1 MPTRRSSAWS
11 GRIASTRVSGRR
23 SAGAGARRPARAAVA
38 VVADLRVFLDANV
51 LFTAAYS
58 PDGLSA
64 LLVELGAAGR
74 VTLLTSPLAIVEAE
88 RNLEAKRPAAL
99 ATLRR
104 SLAGVGVVREPAPA
118 DVERLT
124 PPELSS
130 KDRPLL
136 AAAIVAHATH
146 FVTGDVADFGRWM
159 DRRDPPPRQGAAPR
173 EVPPAARPRWPPPRP
188 ARSATPA
195 PGRGSGVST
204 SLSTGRLP

>member
-1 MPTRRSSAWS
+1 
-11 GRIASTRVSGRR
+11 
-23 SAGAGARRPARAAVA
+23 
-38 VVADLRVFLDANV
+38 VADLRVFLDANV
-51 LFTAAYS
+51 LFAAAYS
-58 PDGLSA
+58 PDGLSV
-64 LLVELGAAGR
+64 LLVEVGAAGR

-99 ATLRR
+99 PTLRGSPTAVR
-104 SLAGVGVVREPAPA
+104 VVREPASA

-159 DRRDPPPRQGAAPR
+159 DRR
-173 EVPPAARPRWPPPRP
+173 ARLH
-188 ARSATPA
+188 
-195 PGRGSGVST
+195 SG
-204 SLSTGRLP
+204 

>member
-1 MPTRRSSAWS
+1 M
-11 GRIASTRVSGRR
+11 
-23 SAGAGARRPARAAVA
+23 
-38 VVADLRVFLDANV
+38 ADLRVFLDANI

-64 LLVELGAAGR
+64 LLIELGAAGR
-74 VTLLTSPLAIVEAE
+74 VTLLTSLLAIVEAE

-99 ATLRR
+99 PTLQR
-104 SLAGVGVVREPAPA
+104 SLTVIRAVGEPAPD

-124 PPELSS
+124 PLELSS

-159 DRRDPPPRQGAAPR
+159 NRRARLPLRVMTPRQFLTEAHP
-173 EVPPAARPRWPPPRP
+173 
-188 ARSATPA
+188 
-195 PGRGSGVST
+195 
-204 SLSTGRLP
+204 

>member
-1 MPTRRSSAWS
+1 M
-11 GRIASTRVSGRR
+11 
-23 SAGAGARRPARAAVA
+23 
-38 VVADLRVFLDANV
+38 ADLRVFLDANV

-88 RNLEAKRPAAL
+88 RNLEAKRPASL
-99 ATLRR
+99 ATMRR
-104 SLAGVGVVREPAPA
+104 SLAAVRVVREPAPA

-136 AAAIVAHATH
+136 AAAIGAHATH

-159 DRRDPPPRQGAAPR
+159 GRRARLPLRVMTPRQFLTQVHP
-173 EVPPAARPRWPPPRP
+173 
-188 ARSATPA
+188 
-195 PGRGSGVST
+195 
-204 SLSTGRLP
+204 

>member
-1 MPTRRSSAWS
+1 
-11 GRIASTRVSGRR
+11 
-23 SAGAGARRPARAAVA
+23 
-38 VVADLRVFLDANV
+38 VADLRVFLDANV

-88 RNLEAKRPAAL
+88 RNLEAKRPASL
-99 ATLRR
+99 ATMRR
-104 SLAGVGVVREPAPA
+104 SLAAVRVVREPAPA

-136 AAAIVAHATH
+136 AAALGAHATH

-159 DRRDPPPRQGAAPR
+159 GRRARLPLRVMTPRQFLTQVHP
-173 EVPPAARPRWPPPRP
+173 
-188 ARSATPA
+188 
-195 PGRGSGVST
+195 
-204 SLSTGRLP
+204 